1 MTRGESGGEVRLSDA
16 DVVLIT
22 IRGEALTFTNSRLH
36 NSTIGFEPHPV
47 GSFDEISSTGDE
59 GASVSIQG
67 RIVGDA
73 IEADVADSVCEHH
86 WHVVRTGRHDPHR
99 HHDLSLL
106 APAPEAEGGRAGGAG
121 GSLREKE
128 PAPACEDGG

>member
-36 NSTIGFEPHPV
+36 NMSIGFEPHPD

-59 GASVSIQG
+59 GVSVSIQG

-86 WHVVRTGRHDPHR
+86 WHVVRNRP
-99 HHDLSLL
+99 
-106 APAPEAEGGRAGGAG
+106 P
-121 GSLREKE
+121 
-128 PAPACEDGG
+128 